1 MFNEIVD
8 FVLLDLFGDQ
18 GYTDSK
24 TGLEYY
30 PPWCAWIM
38 LVATALSILGLVAS

>member
-1 MFNEIVD
+1 MFNEITD

-18 GYTDSK
+18 GYIDSK

-30 PPWCAWIM
+30 PAWCVHVV
-38 LVATALSILGLVAS
+38 LVATALSILGLVWS

>member
-1 MFNEIVD
+1 MFNSIVD

-18 GYTDSK
+18 GYTDER
-24 TGLEYY
+24 GLEYY

-38 LVATALSILGLVAS
+38 LVATALCILGLVAS